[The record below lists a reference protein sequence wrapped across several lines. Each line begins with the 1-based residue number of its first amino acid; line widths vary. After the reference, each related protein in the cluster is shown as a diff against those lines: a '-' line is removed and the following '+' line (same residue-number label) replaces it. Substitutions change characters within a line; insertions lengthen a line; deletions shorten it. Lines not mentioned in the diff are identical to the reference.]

1 MFNITFPVMDEVI
14 QVRAMSEFA
23 HQDCVKLIGY
33 DEAPKHNRAIKPL
46 SILNMG
52 SITTFWPTSLSTCL
66 K

>member
-1 MFNITFPVMDEVI
+1 MDEVI
-14 QVRAMSEFA
+14 QVRAMPEYV

-33 DEAPKHNRAIKPL
+33 GEAPKHNCAIKPL
-46 SILNMG
+46 SKLNVG